1 MNEGEERG
9 TASLLAA
16 YVQKQLKRF
25 EKNLAAAQ
33 KSGEVDAV
41 HDVRVATRRLAEPLG
56 LMGVGLGR
64 KAVDNER
71 RLLRKTRRALR
82 KVRDLDVLQKSLMEN
97 PSGGGLEPTDL
108 AQVEGILT
116 QRREKALSKARRCW
130 ARLESDRLV
139 RRVDKLA
146 EGYEDLMR
154 EGLDVKLAR
163 RVQDLFLQRAE
174 RLVARDPRRPE
185 SVDLHETR
193 ICVKRLRYSAEL
205 MRDTHVRADQE
216 LIDSLAKIQERL
228 GHWNDDIV
236 AARMIARIAQKMSS
250 LVEQPAWAARLMAYS
265 AERARSAEAGRQA
278 ILQEWPQVDNALR
291 RSTTPTEDDRT
302 HSPAAVEISA

>member
-1 MNEGEERG
+1 MNEGEDRG

-16 YVQKQLKRF
+16 YVQKQLKRY

-56 LMGVGLGR
+56 LMGLGLGR
-64 KAVDNER
+64 KAVEKER

-97 PSGGGLEPTDL
+97 PTGGGLEPTDL

-116 QRREKALSKARRCW
+116 QRREKALSKARGSW
-130 ARLESDRLV
+130 ARLDSNRLV

-146 EGYEDLMR
+146 EEYGDLMR
-154 EGLDVKLAR
+154 EGLDEDLAR
-163 RVQDLFLQRAE
+163 RVKALFLQRAE

-193 ICVKRLRYSAEL
+193 ICVKRLRYATEL
-205 MRDTHVRADQE
+205 MRDTQVRTDQE

-228 GHWNDDIV
+228 GHWNDDLV

-250 LVEQPAWAARLMAYS
+250 LVEQPAWAARLLAYS
-265 AERARSAEAGRQA
+265 AERARSAEAGRLA

-291 RSTTPTEDDRT
+291 RTTTPTEDDRT
-302 HSPAAVEISA
+302 HSLAALETSA

>member
-1 MNEGEERG
+1 MNQVEERG

-25 EKNLAAAQ
+25 EKNLTAAQ

-56 LMGVGLGR
+56 LMGCGLGR
-64 KAVDNER
+64 KAVQNER

-97 PSGGGLEPTDL
+97 PTGGGLEPTDL

-130 ARLESDRLV
+130 ASLKSDKLV
-139 RRVDKLA
+139 RRVDQLA

-154 EGLDVKLAR
+154 EGLDEELAR
-163 RVQDLFLQRAE
+163 RVRQLFLQRAE

-193 ICVKRLRYSAEL
+193 ICVKRLRYAAEL
-205 MRDTHVRADQE
+205 MRDTQVRTDQD

-228 GHWNDDIV
+228 GHWNDDLV
-236 AARMIARIAQKMSS
+236 AARMIARIAYKMSS
-250 LVEQPAWAARLMAYS
+250 LVEQPAWAARLLAYS

-278 ILQEWPQVDNALR
+278 IVQEWPHVDGALR
-291 RSTTPTEDDRT
+291 RSTTPTEDVT
-302 HSPAAVEISA
+302 TYASAAVETPA